1 MLKHLQ
7 IKNLALVK
15 EQSVEFHLGLNII
28 TGETGAGKSVIM
40 GAMRLLM
47 GQRADKNIIR
57 HGEEKAEL
65 CAFLRI
71 PEVLIKKIKL
81 ITDAQEIDW
90 DDSNE
95 IILRRVI
102 SKSSS
107 RNFIN
112 GVAVPLQTLKALG
125 SQLIDI
131 FAAGEQHSLAESA
144 KQLSILDRFMK
155 QTKELNTLADKFN
168 TWKDL
173 QQQLDTLMSD
183 IPNPGELD
191 ILRFQQQE
199 IEDAKIQLDEEEQL
213 YENFNRAAS
222 GRERF
227 ELSQQLTYLMDDEQ
241 QGCINSLRQALAS
254 AQDLNRLDSDANE
267 FSSRLESLLAELN
280 DLSME
285 CANYNSSITLDPEE
299 LHRLEERM
307 QTYNSIKRK
316 YGPEL
321 SDTLDYYEK
330 ISGKIALADGY
341 EQQVSQLKDDI
352 QSAEQAFN
360 SQALKVRELRKKAAK
375 KLAKAITQ
383 ELTEL
388 EFMNCDFRIAVEEA
402 KANPKGL
409 DQAHFY
415 FAPNIGEQAKLLSDI
430 ASSGEISR
438 VMLAVKSVL
447 AEIDAIP
454 ILIFDEIDANIGGI
468 TASKIAKKLFSL
480 GQNRQLF
487 CVTHLPQVAAAG
499 HKHYRVEKKEEAG
512 RSLTHICELSKNEQV
527 EEIGR
532 MLGGEETSSLV
543 YAHASELVQS
553 IQA

>member
-1 MLKHLQ
+1 ML
-7 IKNLALVK
+7 
-15 EQSVEFHLGLNII
+15 
-28 TGETGAGKSVIM
+28 
-40 GAMRLLM
+40 
-47 GQRADKNIIR
+47 QR
-57 HGEEKAEL
+57 
-65 CAFLRI
+65 
-71 PEVLIKKIKL
+71 
-81 ITDAQEIDW
+81 
-90 DDSNE
+90 
-95 IILRRVI
+95 
-102 SKSSS
+102 SS
-107 RNFIN
+107 
-112 GVAVPLQTLKALG
+112 P
-125 SQLIDI
+125 I
-131 FAAGEQHSLAESA
+131 FC
-144 KQLSILDRFMK
+144 
-155 QTKELNTLADKFN
+155 
-168 TWKDL
+168 
-173 QQQLDTLMSD
+173 
-183 IPNPGELD
+183 
-191 ILRFQQQE
+191 
-199 IEDAKIQLDEEEQL
+199 
-213 YENFNRAAS
+213 S
-222 GRERF
+222 G
-227 ELSQQLTYLMDDEQ
+227 
-241 QGCINSLRQALAS
+241 
-254 AQDLNRLDSDANE
+254 
-267 FSSRLESLLAELN
+267 
-280 DLSME
+280 
-285 CANYNSSITLDPEE
+285 
-299 LHRLEERM
+299 
-307 QTYNSIKRK
+307 
-316 YGPEL
+316 
-321 SDTLDYYEK
+321 
-330 ISGKIALADGY
+330 
-341 EQQVSQLKDDI
+341 
-352 QSAEQAFN
+352 
-360 SQALKVRELRKKAAK
+360 KKAAK